1 MSGDSLGIGDATP
14 SSIPLEAGNAREVFI
29 SYASQDAAVAN
40 ASVESLERHGI
51 RCWFAP
57 RDVVPGSLYADEIVG
72 AINDAKVVV
81 LVLSQHSVAS
91 PHVGKEIERASS
103 KRRRIVAFHT
113 DSAPLTRGF
122 EYFLSESQ
130 WIDVGT
136 GGMDAAIAKLV
147 EAVRRRL
154 DTSAAIEPRAHSD

>member
-1 MSGDSLGIGDATP
+1 MSGNSPLSGDATIP
-14 SSIPLEAGNAREVFI
+14 SPLEADRPPLSKEVFI

-40 ASVESLERHGI
+40 AVLEALEKQGI
-51 RCWFAP
+51 RCWIAP

-81 LVLSQHSVAS
+81 LVLSEHSIAS

-103 KRRRIVAFHT
+103 KRRRIIALRT
-113 DSAPLTRGF
+113 DSAPLTKAL

-130 WIDVGT
+130 WIDLEHE
-136 GGMDAAIAKLV
+136 GMD
-147 EAVRRRL
+147 
-154 DTSAAIEPRAHSD
+154 S